1 MSGSARSEIEAVFR
15 DESGRVLS
23 HLMRVLGD
31 LHLAEDALQDACA
44 EALSTWPRDGLP
56 RQPAAW
62 LTTAARRRA
71 LDRLRSRRRRPEQ
84 EAMIEEATPDP
95 RDPLLELEQEL
106 EWPVADDRLQMI
118 FLCCH
123 PALARDA
130 QVALT
135 LRTLGGL
142 ETRAIAHAFLQPE
155 SAVAQRLHRA
165 KQKIA
170 EAKIPF
176 RRPRESE
183 LPERLPSVL
192 AVIYLVFNEGYS
204 ASGGEALLREE
215 LCDEALRLAR
225 LVAGWMPDEEEA
237 QGLLALLL
245 LVDARRPAR
254 LDAEGEVQLLEQQ
267 ERSRW
272 KHAQIEEGRALLL
285 RTLARQRL
293 GPYQLEAAIAAV
305 HADALRF
312 EDTDWAE
319 IAALYDRL
327 LVLRPSPVGE
337 LNRAAA
343 LLHVHGPERALAT
356 IDALLAREP
365 RLAEYVY
372 AHAARADVL
381 RRLGRNTDARATL
394 ERALALARTAAD
406 ARHLRRKLAEL
417 AS

>member
-1 MSGSARSEIEAVFR
+1 MSSSTRNEIEAVFR
-15 DESGRVLS
+15 SESGRVLS

-31 LHLAEDALQDACA
+31 MDLAEDALQDACA
-44 EALSTWPRDGLP
+44 EALTAWPRDGLP

-95 RDPLLELEQEL
+95 RDPLRELEQQL
-106 EWPVADDRLQMI
+106 DWPIADDRLQMI

-123 PALARDA
+123 PALAREA

-142 ETRAIAHAFLQPE
+142 DTRAIARAFLQPE
-155 SAVAQRLHRA
+155 SAVSQRLLRA

-192 AVIYLVFNEGYS
+192 AVLYLVFNEGYS
-204 ASGGEALLREE
+204 ASGGDRVLREE
-215 LCDEALRLAR
+215 LCDEALRLAK

-245 LVDARRPAR
+245 LSDARRAAR
-254 LDAEGEVQLLEQQ
+254 LDADGELVLLEHQD
-267 ERSRW
+267 RARW
-272 KHAQIEEGRALLL
+272 NARQIEEGRSLLL
-285 RTLARQRL
+285 HTLSRQRL

-305 HADALRF
+305 HADAQRF

-327 LVLRPSPVGE
+327 LALRPSPVGE

-343 LLHVHGPERALAT
+343 LLHVHGPAHALAT

-365 RLAEYVY
+365 RMADYVY
-372 AHAARADVL
+372 AHVARAEML
-381 RRLGRNTDARATL
+381 RRLSRRDEARGAL
-394 ERALALARTAAD
+394 ERALALARTEVD
-406 ARHLRRKLAEL
+406 ARQLQRKLAEL
-417 AS
+417 AD